1 MASPSVTR
9 PLRRPKVTKKSDPS
23 IAAMQ
28 TPTQEKKTT
37 QTSLKRWFTP
47 TSADK
52 DDHSAKKARVA
63 EPIEEPRP
71 QRKPTITYSRK
82 TSVSDG
88 QEREQLF
95 TRAAVKQKT
104 QSPEKPVQKE
114 SVSRNKVSNGLKHE
128 LERLQPAAADTV
140 VKKNEKRK
148 LRSQEGAKH
157 KSELSNYFPEYDVV
171 IGNEVADRRTSDPF
185 SLAESSLC

>member
-1 MASPSVTR
+1 M
-9 PLRRPKVTKKSDPS
+9 
-23 IAAMQ
+23 
-28 TPTQEKKTT
+28 
-37 QTSLKRWFTP
+37 
-47 TSADK
+47 
-52 DDHSAKKARVA
+52 
-63 EPIEEPRP
+63 
-71 QRKPTITYSRK
+71 
-82 TSVSDG
+82 
-88 QEREQLF
+88 
-95 TRAAVKQKT
+95 KQKT